1 MGAKDYDFA
10 NDHPEYRGSNRLD
23 YRSKGQDN
31 TRKRRKAP
39 KARAAAVHGGM
50 HNRRNK
56 HVNW

>member
-10 NDHPEYRGSNRLD
+10 DDLPEYRGSNRLD
-23 YRSKGQDN
+23 FRSKDQDK

-39 KARAAAVHGGM
+39 KSRATVQSGM